1 MIGAILGAALQVGSS
16 IIGGISAAKQRRKQ
30 REAIEKAGRENDA
43 WYTREKYA
51 DPTMRA
57 SARYM
62 LNKSFEA
69 ARDRVRAAKGRGAIM
84 GNADAQIAAAQ
95 EANAQGAADA
105 VGKVAA
111 MNDARID
118 RIEDRYQA
126 NKQDLLNKQLS
137 YDGQTANHIADAVKA
152 AGGVAQA
159 VFGNNA
165 GGDGSGDM
173 STGSKHNLG
182 ASSNPTNLGASD
194 SEAATEAYLR
204 QTAKANMLK
213 AAGINV

>member
-1 MIGAILGAALQVGSS
+1 MPVGAILGAALQVGSS
-16 IIGGISAAKQRRKQ
+16 IIGGISAARQRRKQ
-30 REAIEKAGRENDA
+30 RRALEQANRENEA

-62 LNKSFEA
+62 LNKSAEA
-69 ARDRVRAAKGRGAIM
+69 ARERMRAAKGRGAIM
-84 GNADAQIAAAQ
+84 GNADAQVAAAQ

-111 MNDARID
+111 MNDARLD
-118 RIEDRYQA
+118 KVESQYRE
-126 NKQDLLNKQLS
+126 NKQDLLHKKLN
-137 YDGQTANHIADAVKA
+137 YDGQTASYIADAVKA

-159 VFGNNA
+159 VFGNDA
-165 GGDGSGDM
+165 GGSSG
-173 STGSKHNLG
+173 GG
-182 ASSNPTNLGASD
+182 SSNAPALPGTTGLGVAD

-204 QTAKANMLK
+204 QTAEANMLK
-213 AAGINV
+213 AAGIKV

>member
-118 RIEDRYQA
+118 RVEDRYQA

-137 YDGQTANHIADAVKA
+137 YDGQTANYIADAVKA

-165 GGDGSGDM
+165 GGDDSGDT

-182 ASSNPTNLGASD
+182 ASSNPTGLGASD
-194 SEAATEAYLR
+194 SEAMTELLLK
-204 QTAKANMLK
+204 QK
-213 AAGINV
+213 AAGNIKV

>member
-1 MIGAILGAALQVGSS
+1 MPVGAILGAALQVGSS
-16 IIGGISAAKQRRKQ
+16 IIGGISAARQRRKQ
-30 REAIEKAGRENDA
+30 REALRKAERENEA

-62 LNKSFEA
+62 LNKTAEA
-69 ARDRVRAAKGRGAIM
+69 ARERMRAARGRGAIM
-84 GNADAQIAAAQ
+84 GNADAQVAAAQ

-118 RIEDRYQA
+118 RIEAQYQQ
-126 NKQDLLNKQLS
+126 NKQDLLNRQLN
-137 YDGQTANHIADAVKA
+137 YDGQTANHIADAVRA

-159 VFGNNA
+159 VFGNDAGGSGTESSRNA
-165 GGDGSGDM
+165 GASAGISG
-173 STGSKHNLG
+173 LG
-182 ASSNPTNLGASD
+182 ETE
-194 SEAATEAYLR
+194 SEAMTEALLR
-204 QTAKANMLK
+204 QKA
-213 AAGINV
+213 AAGIKA

>member
-1 MIGAILGAALQVGSS
+1 MPVGAILGAALQVGSS

-30 REAIEKAGRENDA
+30 RRALEQANRENEA

-62 LNKSFEA
+62 LNKSAEA
-69 ARDRVRAAKGRGAIM
+69 ARERMRAAKGRGAIM
-84 GNADAQIAAAQ
+84 GNADAQVAAAQ

-111 MNDARID
+111 MNDARLD
-118 RIEDRYQA
+118 KVESQYRE
-126 NKQDLLNKQLS
+126 NKQDLLHKKLN
-137 YDGQTANHIADAVKA
+137 YDGQTASYIADAVKA

-159 VFGNNA
+159 VFGNDA
-165 GGDGSGDM
+165 GEAAKIGASSGDGS
-173 STGSKHNLG
+173 KYNLG
-182 ASSNPTNLGASD
+182 TKAGITGLGEMDSNAM
-194 SEAATEAYLR
+194 TEELLR
-204 QTAKANMLK
+204 K
-213 AAGINV
+213 AAEQRAKI